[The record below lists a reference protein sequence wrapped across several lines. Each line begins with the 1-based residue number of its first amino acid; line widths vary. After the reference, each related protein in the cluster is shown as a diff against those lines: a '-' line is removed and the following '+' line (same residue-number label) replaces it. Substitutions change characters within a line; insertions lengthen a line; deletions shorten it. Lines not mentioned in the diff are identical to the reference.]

1 MALCLRGLVVLACAA
16 ALHGQSGA
24 SQPEQRTANLE
35 PDWDIGVVLGE
46 MGAHAGRM
54 LATLD
59 KMNPNAW
66 VEKGA
71 SETYAEQLDSCKA
84 QTKAFHDEAIA
95 LASNPQNL
103 PAALQLLYRIEGADT
118 MLLSLEDG
126 IRKYQSPADAQ
137 ALAAQAAEN
146 GINLSRFRQ
155 YLVDLAAEREQRYS
169 VMDKEAQRCRAF
181 LFDQPAASPA
191 SGRKK

>member
-126 IRKYQSPADAQ
+126 IRKYQSPRTPRPWPRRRPKTESTS
-137 ALAAQAAEN
+137 AAFANIWWIWPPSAN
-146 GINLSRFRQ
+146 SDIR
-155 YLVDLAAEREQRYS
+155 
-169 VMDKEAQRCRAF
+169 
-181 LFDQPAASPA
+181 
-191 SGRKK
+191 